1 MSIYSLVKR
10 KILTVGPQFLVDDKR
25 VGGDK
30 FEEEFQRANRVTQY
44 PGNNNKSQEKYICQ
58 YLKFNSADNSDGNE
72 KNIININ
79 RFYTV

>member
-44 PGNNNKSQEKYICQ
+44 PGNNNKSQEKYIC
-58 YLKFNSADNSDGNE
+58 
-72 KNIININ
+72 
-79 RFYTV
+79 